1 MATPNN
7 PNINNPNI
15 NYNAILVERHYI
27 PVDIY
32 TRMYTTQQNQNN
44 IQANSYEPV
53 PRYIAQQHA
62 TTASRRSPE
71 RNSAIPQAT
80 GHTNTNNPVTSRYND
95 LLSFFNIQSRNGAP
109 TNTEPLQSRVITRSY
124 ESAADIDPSFV
135 NLLMTAFYTP
145 EATTNTAANIPSMAS
160 RLTIALIDEHSRIIT
175 YSSNVDLDTTSCS
188 ICAQEWQHGEEV
200 RKLTGCRHYFH
211 KMCVDTWLQDH
222 NTCPLCRTNIIQTPA
237 TNGMSGINDVD

>member
-1 MATPNN
+1 MAN
-7 PNINNPNI
+7 PNITPNI

-32 TRMYTTQQNQNN
+32 TRMYSAQQSQNN
-44 IQANSYEPV
+44 RPIYSYESGTNFITQPPV
-53 PRYIAQQHA
+53 
-62 TTASRRSPE
+62 TTAPRRPLD

-80 GHTNTNNPVTSRYND
+80 GQPTTNNPATSRYND

-145 EATTNTAANIPSMAS
+145 EATINTAANVPTMAS
-160 RLTIALIDEHSRIIT
+160 RLTTALIDAHSRIIT
-175 YSSNVDLDTTSCS
+175 YSANVDLDTTSCS
-188 ICAQEWQHGEEV
+188 ICAQEWQHGEEL

-211 KMCVDTWLQDH
+211 KSCVDTWLQDH
-222 NTCPLCRTNIIQTPA
+222 NTCPLCRTNIIQTPV